1 MEAKTNYSQVYILMV
16 ILLIL
21 SQDDMNNEAIQKIV
35 KYNSKLFAKPFFFNI
50 ILSRL
55 FIISLGLQSVHY

>member
-1 MEAKTNYSQVYILMV
+1 METKTNYSQIYILMV

-35 KYNSKLFAKPFFFNI
+35 KYTLNVVTQRVFCLLM
-50 ILSRL
+50 LSI
-55 FIISLGLQSVHY
+55 F